1 MKLLI
6 DTHIFLWMNG
16 ESSKLSEPFKELGRS
31 GEHDFYLS
39 VASAWEIQIKHQ
51 LGKLHLPFHIEELIS
66 KNQQENSIQLLPIE
80 LSHIS
85 NLAQLPSHH
94 NDPFDRL
101 IISQAMLEGMT
112 IVTADRAF
120 ANYAVPCVW

>member
-16 ESSKLSEPFKELGRS
+16 ESSKLSERFKEVSRS
-31 GEHDFYLS
+31 GEHDFHLS
-39 VASAWEIQIKHQ
+39 VGSVWEIQIKHQ
-51 LGKLHLPFHIEELIS
+51 LGKLTLPLPLAELIS
-66 KNQQENSIQLLPIE
+66 KNQLENNIQLLPIE

-85 NLAQLPSHH
+85 NLSHLPPHH
-94 NDPFDRL
+94 KDPFDRL

-112 IVTADRAF
+112 IVTADHAF
-120 ANYAVPCVW
+120 TAYSVSVIW

>member
-16 ESSKLSEPFKELGRS
+16 ESSKLSERFKELSRS

-39 VASAWEIQIKHQ
+39 VASAWEIQIKQQ
-51 LGKLHLPFHIEELIS
+51 LGKLALPLHIDELIA
-66 KNQQENSIQLLPIE
+66 KNQLESDIQLLPIE

-94 NDPFDRL
+94 KDPFDRL

-112 IVTADRAF
+112 IVTADHAF
-120 ANYAVPCVW
+120 AAYSVPVVW

>member
-16 ESSKLSEPFKELGRS
+16 QSAKLSESFKALSRS
-31 GEHDFYLS
+31 DEHDFYLS

-51 LGKLHLPFHIEELIS
+51 LGKLTLPLPIEDLIA
-66 KNQQENSIQLLPIE
+66 KNQQESNVQLLPIE

-85 NLAQLPSHH
+85 NLAQLPPHH
-94 NDPFDRL
+94 KDPFDRL
-101 IISQAMLEGMT
+101 IISQAMLGGMA
-112 IVTADRAF
+112 IVTADHAF
-120 ANYAVPCVW
+120 ADYSVPVVW